1 MTADPIVCVPWH
13 WPKVP
18 GATSDTC
25 SKCFR
30 TIAVARSTRRRL
42 VRDPRPLICWD
53 CYASSVDAGET
64 IEVEFA
70 GDVQEVLDELM
81 AARGMHN

>member
-1 MTADPIVCVPWH
+1 M
-13 WPKVP
+13 
-18 GATSDTC
+18 
-25 SKCFR
+25 
-30 TIAVARSTRRRL
+30 ARSTRRRL